1 MCVVHT
7 GLLQGQNHVG
17 YRETK
22 LTETRR
28 EDVKM
33 CRSNKGKLWNF
44 KLHGYSDLKDIK

>member
-1 MCVVHT
+1 M
-7 GLLQGQNHVG
+7 G

-33 CRSNKGKLWNF
+33 HRSHKGKRWDF
-44 KLHGYSDLKDIK
+44 KLHGNSDLKDIK